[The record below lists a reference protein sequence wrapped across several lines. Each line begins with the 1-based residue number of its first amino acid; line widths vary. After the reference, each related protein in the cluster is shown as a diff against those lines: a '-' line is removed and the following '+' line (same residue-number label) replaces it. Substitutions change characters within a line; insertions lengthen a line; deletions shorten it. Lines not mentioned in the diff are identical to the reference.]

1 MITCRRCESE
11 CSEND
16 SICPSCGVALYDF
29 DDKEIDYKME
39 EKAPLIIDPKAFFHL
54 LLFVSILV
62 LAMVI
67 CICIA
72 LW

>member
-1 MITCRRCESE
+1 MISCRRCKSE
-11 CSEND
+11 CGEND
-16 SICPSCGVALYDF
+16 SICPGCGVALYDF
-29 DDKEIDYKME
+29 DDKNVDYKME
-39 EKAPLIIDPKAFFHL
+39 ENAPPIIDPMAFFHL
-54 LLFVSILV
+54 FVFVSILV